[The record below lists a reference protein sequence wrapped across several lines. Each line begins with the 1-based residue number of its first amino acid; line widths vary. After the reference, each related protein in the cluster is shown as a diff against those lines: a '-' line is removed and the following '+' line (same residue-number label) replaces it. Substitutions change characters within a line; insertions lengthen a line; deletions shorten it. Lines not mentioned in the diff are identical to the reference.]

1 MTELMTEFRY
11 IVNGTGEKAQK
22 LLDYINK
29 NLIKK
34 MRGEMDILVS
44 TLVNHLEILI
54 DAVQRES
61 DNETIDTF
69 VNGDYF
75 QKYLEAV
82 DYVIEDYNKLNRF
95 IKSDEVLGQYKISVG
110 NGVIWSDL
118 GSTYN
123 LLIEKARDKF
133 DAVLTTLPDG
143 MVYTSS
149 KVVEDLLRVI
159 LSLRQKQN
167 LRIGWDT
174 IKSAESTIDSAAAV
188 ALIRDEFKDIIQD
201 ADAVEAF
208 MAAIQKQQTVL
219 IEEFSEQV
227 ATLIVEKKTKSDE
240 LELEI
245 EELTNQ
251 DIIKNEK
258 RMNDLNAELTLH
270 RQDTPNDIDN
280 LVDKFSAHVS
290 DKQALSARIE
300 ELEIGREAA
309 SKEIRDQ
316 VHMISGVNQ
325 SLLINIDATRDDL
338 EKSVAEGIAEA
349 KKDLSGL
356 SEDRTRELNGKIDA
370 VALRFKQSVNA
381 VDQQVNDND
390 QKISNV
396 DQKYKQE
403 IMNLV
408 ARLTT
413 EELKTVKME
422 TDMTQKINEQNN
434 VSSALEKAVNLLTG
448 GLATLAASDASKT
461 DVNDLKKVE
470 TRMQELLTRTT
481 NELTKKTASI
491 EVALARATQHTAG
504 ISTST
509 PRATGDREQFPPPG
523 ECDRWG
529 SGGGW
534 RAERGVP

>member
-227 ATLIVEKKTKSDE
+227 ATLIVEKK
-240 LELEI
+240 
-245 EELTNQ
+245 NQ
-251 DIIKNEK
+251 
-258 RMNDLNAELTLH
+258 
-270 RQDTPNDIDN
+270 
-280 LVDKFSAHVS
+280 V
-290 DKQALSARIE
+290 
-300 ELEIGREAA
+300 G
-309 SKEIRDQ
+309 
-316 VHMISGVNQ
+316 
-325 SLLINIDATRDDL
+325 
-338 EKSVAEGIAEA
+338 
-349 KKDLSGL
+349 
-356 SEDRTRELNGKIDA
+356 
-370 VALRFKQSVNA
+370 
-381 VDQQVNDND
+381 
-390 QKISNV
+390 
-396 DQKYKQE
+396 
-403 IMNLV
+403 
-408 ARLTT
+408 
-413 EELKTVKME
+413 
-422 TDMTQKINEQNN
+422 
-434 VSSALEKAVNLLTG
+434 
-448 GLATLAASDASKT
+448 
-461 DVNDLKKVE
+461 
-470 TRMQELLTRTT
+470 
-481 NELTKKTASI
+481 
-491 EVALARATQHTAG
+491 
-504 ISTST
+504 
-509 PRATGDREQFPPPG
+509 
-523 ECDRWG
+523 
-529 SGGGW
+529 
-534 RAERGVP
+534 